1 MTVSTPTLT
10 SNTSSSSSTTSAIN
24 NSLASLASNSQTF
37 LTLLTTQ
44 LKNQDPTSPLDTN
57 QFTAQLT
64 QMTGVE
70 QQLLSNQLLQQLVNQ
85 SSGSGVTGAVDLI
98 GKNVTASGNTAT
110 LQDGAATWQYT
121 LGGTAANVNVQVTD
135 SSGNVVYSGAA
146 AAGTG
151 PQSFTWNGQNAKG
164 QQQTNGGIYTLSINA
179 TDTSG
184 NAVNVSNAVTGT
196 ATAVEQV
203 NGQTMVT
210 VGGVQV
216 PLTSVTAVNGT
227 AST

>member
-1 MTVSTPTLT
+1 MTLSTPSLT
-10 SNTSSSSSTTSAIN
+10 SPTTGNSSTAAAIN

-85 SSGSGVTGAVDLI
+85 NSGSGVTGAVGLI
-98 GKNVTASGNTAT
+98 GKSVTASGDTAT
-110 LQDGAATWQYT
+110 LTSGSAAWQYT
-121 LGGTAANVNVQVTD
+121 LGGTATNVTVQIAD
-135 SSGNVVYSGAA
+135 SSGNIVYSGAA
-146 AAGTG
+146 PSGSGA
-151 PQSFTWNGQNAKG
+151 QSFTWNGQNSQG
-164 QQQTNGGIYTLSINA
+164 QQQANGGTYTA
-179 TDTSG
+179 TFSAATSSG
-184 NAVNVSNAVTGT
+184 ASVPVSNAVTGT

-216 PLTSVTAVNGT
+216 PLTAVTAVNG
-227 AST
+227 

>member
-1 MTVSTPTLT
+1 MTVTAPPLTTNSSANST
-10 SNTSSSSSTTSAIN
+10 STTIN

-57 QFTAQLT
+57 QFTSQLT

-70 QQLLSNQLLQQLVNQ
+70 QQLLSNQLLQQLVSQ
-85 SSGSGVTGAVDLI
+85 SSGSGVTGAVGLI
-98 GKNVTASGNTAT
+98 GKSVTASGSTAT

-121 LGGTAANVNVQVTD
+121 LGGNAANVTVQVAD
-135 SSGNVVYSGAA
+135 SSGNVVFSGPANSGAGA
-146 AAGTG
+146 QA
-151 PQSFTWNGQNAKG
+151 FTWNGQNAAG
-164 QQQTNGGIYTLSINA
+164 QQQANGGTYTLTVSA
-179 TDTSG
+179 ADSSG
-184 NAVNVSNAVTGT
+184 APVTVSNAVQGT
-196 ATAVEQV
+196 ASAVEQV

-216 PLTSVTAVNGT
+216 PLSAITAVNG
-227 AST
+227 

>member
-1 MTVSTPTLT
+1 MTAAITA
-10 SNTSSSSSTTSAIN
+10 STTSSTQSDIN

-85 SSGSGVTGAVDLI
+85 SSGSGVAGAVGLI
-98 GKNVTASGNTAT
+98 GKQVTASGSTAT
-110 LQDGAATWQYT
+110 LTSGAATWQYT
-121 LGGTAANVNVQVTD
+121 LGSAATNVTVQVTD
-135 SSGNVVYSGAA
+135 SSGNVVYTGAAPAGSGA
-146 AAGTG
+146 
-151 PQSFTWNGQNAKG
+151 QSYTWNGQNTAG
-164 QQQTNGGIYTLSINA
+164 QQQANGGTYTLTVSAADAN
-179 TDTSG
+179 G
-184 NAVNVSNAVTGT
+184 QAVNVSNAVQGA

-203 NGQTMVT
+203 NGQTMIT

-216 PLTSVTAVNGT
+216 PVSGITQVGD
-227 AST
+227 

>member
-1 MTVSTPTLT
+1 MTATPSLT
-10 SNTSSSSSTTSAIN
+10 SNTTSNATTTSAIN

-85 SSGSGVTGAVDLI
+85 SSGSGVTGAVGLI
-98 GKNVTASGNTAT
+98 GKSVTASGNTAT
-110 LQDGAATWQYT
+110 LTSGSAAWQYT
-121 LGGTAANVNVQVTD
+121 LSGAAANVTVQISD
-135 SSGNVVYSGAA
+135 SSGNIVYTGAA
-146 AAGTG
+146 PSGTG
-151 PQSFTWNGQNAKG
+151 AQSFTWNGQNAQG
-164 QQQTNGGIYTLSINA
+164 QQQTDGGSYTA
-179 TDTSG
+179 TFSAATSTG
-184 NAVNVSNAVTGT
+184 ASVPVSNAVSGT

-203 NGQTMVT
+203 NGQTMIT
-210 VGGVQV
+210 IGGVQV
-216 PLTSVTAVNGT
+216 PLSAVTAVNG
-227 AST
+227 

>member
-1 MTVSTPTLT
+1 MTAVAAPTLT
-10 SNTSSSSSTTSAIN
+10 SGTSTQNAIN

-85 SSGSGVTGAVDLI
+85 NSGVGVSGAVGLI
-98 GKNVTASGNTAT
+98 GKTVTASGTTAT
-110 LQDGAATWQYT
+110 LTGGSATWQYT
-121 LGGTAANVNVQVTD
+121 LANPAANVAVQITD
-135 SSGNVVYSGAA
+135 GSGNVVYNGSAPGGAGA
-146 AAGTG
+146 QT
-151 PQSFTWNGQNAKG
+151 FTWNGKNSAG
-164 QQQTNGGIYTLSINA
+164 QQQANGGTYTISINA
-179 TDTSG
+179 SDSTG
-184 NAVNVSNAVTGT
+184 KAVDVSNAVQGA
-196 ATAVEQV
+196 ATAVEVV
-203 NGQTMVT
+203 NGQTMIT

-216 PLTSVTAVNGT
+216 PLTAVTAVVG
-227 AST
+227 

>member
-1 MTVSTPTLT
+1 MSTVAAPTLT
-10 SNTSSSSSTTSAIN
+10 TGTSTNDAIN

-70 QQLLSNQLLQQLVNQ
+70 QQLLSNQLLQQLVSQ
-85 SSGSGVTGAVDLI
+85 SSGAGVTGAVGLI
-98 GKNVTASGNTAT
+98 GKQVTASGDTAT
-110 LQDGAATWQYT
+110 LTDGSASWQYT
-121 LGGTAANVNVQVTD
+121 LGGSASNVAVQITD
-135 SSGNVVYSGAA
+135 SSGNVVYTGAA
-146 AAGTG
+146 PSGSG
-151 PQSFTWNGQNAKG
+151 PQSFTWDGRNTAG
-164 QQQTNGGIYTLSINA
+164 QQQTNGGTYTLSISASDN
-179 TDTSG
+179 SG
-184 NAVNVSNAVTGT
+184 KQVSVSNAVQGT

-210 VGGVQV
+210 VAGVQV
-216 PLTSVTAVNGT
+216 PLSAVTAVNNG
-227 AST
+227 

>member
-1 MTVSTPTLT
+1 MTVTAPPLT
-10 SNTSSSSSTTSAIN
+10 TNSSSNSTSTTIN

-98 GKNVTASGNTAT
+98 GKSVTASGNSAT
-110 LQDGAATWQYT
+110 LQNGAATWQYS
-121 LGGTAANVNVQVTD
+121 LGGTAANVAVQVTD
-135 SSGNVVYSGAA
+135 GSGNVVFQGPANGGSGAQ
-146 AAGTG
+146 T
-151 PQSFTWNGQNAKG
+151 FTWNGQNASG
-164 QQQTNGGIYTLSINA
+164 QQQANGGTYTLTVTA
-179 TDTSG
+179 ADASG
-184 NAVNVSNAVTGT
+184 NTVPVSNAVNGT

-216 PLTSVTAVNGT
+216 PLSAITAVNG
-227 AST
+227 

>member
-1 MTVSTPTLT
+1 MTIATPTLT
-10 SNTSSSSSTTSAIN
+10 STTTSPTSSTTTATIN
-24 NSLASLASNSQTF
+24 NALASLASNSQTF

-70 QQLLSNQLLQQLVNQ
+70 QQLLSNQLLQQLVSQ
-85 SSGSGVTGAVDLI
+85 SSGAGVTGAVGLI
-98 GKNVTASGNTAT
+98 GKSVTASGSSAV
-110 LQDGAATWQYT
+110 LQNGAATWQYS
-121 LGGTAANVNVQVTD
+121 LGGQAANVTVQVAD
-135 SSGNVVYSGAA
+135 SSGNVVYSGRAA
-146 AAGTG
+146 SGSGAQT
-151 PQSFTWNGQNAKG
+151 FTWNGQNAKG
-164 QQQTNGGIYTLSINA
+164 QQQANGGTYTLTVSASDSNGQA
-179 TDTSG
+179 VTVN
-184 NAVNVSNAVTGT
+184 NAVQGT

-216 PLTSVTAVNGT
+216 PLTAVTAVNG
-227 AST
+227 

>member
-1 MTVSTPTLT
+1 MSIAAPTLT
-10 SNTSSSSSTTSAIN
+10 PPNTGAASTTTAIN

-70 QQLLSNQLLQQLVNQ
+70 QQLLSNQLLQQLVSQ
-85 SSGSGVTGAVDLI
+85 SSGAGVTGAVGLI
-98 GKNVTASGNTAT
+98 GKSVTASGSSAT
-110 LQDGAATWQYT
+110 LQSGSATWQYT
-121 LGGTAANVNVQVTD
+121 LGGPASAVNVQVAD
-135 SSGNVVYSGAA
+135 SSGNIVFSGAA
-146 AAGTG
+146 PSGSGA
-151 PQSFTWNGQNAKG
+151 QSYTWNGQNTAG
-164 QQQTNGGIYTLSINA
+164 QQQANGGAYTLTVSA
-179 TDTSG
+179 ASG
-184 NAVNVSNAVTGT
+184 SGQAVGVSNAVQGT

-216 PLTSVTAVNGT
+216 PLSAVTAVSG
-227 AST
+227 